1 MQLCVGTSSDSWH
14 CTVENWS
21 HIFCYLFMRFN
32 NEIFSLRTEAF
43 NQEKACV
50 KSTQIFEVLLENDV
64 SGIRQQVI
72 PGCSGEERSA
82 GPGEER

>member
-1 MQLCVGTSSDSWH
+1 MWKL
-14 CTVENWS
+14 
-21 HIFCYLFMRFN
+21 L
-32 NEIFSLRTEAF
+32 LAEAF

-72 PGCSGEERSA
+72 PGCSEEERSA
-82 GPGEER
+82 GAGEER